1 MSESGLC
8 VADIPEDG
16 SKGFDYKSEKL
27 FAVKKKGK
35 IFVYKNSCPHIGVA
49 LDWEKD
55 KFLDSS
61 KSMIQCANHGALFV
75 IENGGHLFLLSHVE
89 ESVATILEFLDRPEL
104 EQRKAA

>member
-1 MSESGLC
+1 MSESELR

-35 IFVYKNSCPHIGVA
+35 IFVYKNNCPHIGVT

-55 KFLDSS
+55 KFLDGS

-75 IENGGHLFLLSHVE
+75 IENGHCVSGPCTGRNLTAVNFDIIDGVICPH
-89 ESVATILEFLDRPEL
+89 
-104 EQRKAA
+104 